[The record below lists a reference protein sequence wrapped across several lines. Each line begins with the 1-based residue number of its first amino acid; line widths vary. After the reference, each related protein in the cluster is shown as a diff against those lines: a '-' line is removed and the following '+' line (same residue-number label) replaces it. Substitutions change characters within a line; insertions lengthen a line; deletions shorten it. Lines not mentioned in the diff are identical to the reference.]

1 MKSREGTTVDAD
13 DLIDEMVATAAET
26 TRSLG
31 KVEGLGV
38 QEAKQLYAMLGVGAI
53 KYFLLRVNPKKRLL
67 FNPEESIDFQG
78 NTASFIQYTH
88 ARICTMLKKAGY
100 ATATVPQGWETP
112 LFEAEKSVILQLS
125 RYQETLQH
133 AAKTYNPA
141 LVAEYVYQLAEAYN
155 HLYATLPI
163 MKAETKE
170 LMDRR
175 LYLSWATVLLIK
187 KGMTLLGIEVP
198 EKM

>member
-1 MKSREGTTVDAD
+1 MDAD
-13 DLIDEMVATAAET
+13 TIIDEMVATAAET

-31 KVEGLGV
+31 KVEGFSAE
-38 QEAKQLYAMLGVGAI
+38 EATKLYDMLGVGAI

-67 FNPEESIDFQG
+67 FNPKDSIDFQG

-100 ATATVPQGWETP
+100 HTAKVPEGWVVP
-112 LFEAEKSVILQLS
+112 ISEAEKSVILQLS
-125 RYQETLQH
+125 RYQETLEH

-141 LVAEYVYQLAEAYN
+141 LMADYVYQLAKAYN
-155 HLYATLPI
+155 YLYATLPI
-163 MKAETKE
+163 MRAETKE
-170 LMDRR
+170 LKERR
-175 LYLSWATVLLIK
+175 LYVSWAASILIK
-187 KGMTLLGIEVP
+187 KSMMLLGIEVP